1 MSTIDPNSD
10 NGDSNTLQFIEE
22 KLCFRTLVPALLLFA
37 GSLAACDDP
46 LETVPA
52 EPEVPVSTC
61 GDKGVLQAMFTGAI
75 VATLDW
81 PDELLSCES
90 MPRPDAEGVRLRF
103 SGAVGEERLA
113 IIIALPALD
122 AGETGQE
129 FDSNVTISVEGSGRF
144 FSTPGLDTC
153 WSDIAVNEPLEDGS
167 DTYNVLGALTCV
179 APLGELNG
187 DGFVDVQLL
196 RFSGIA
202 NWSTP

>member
-1 MSTIDPNSD
+1 MSSIDPNSD
-10 NGDSNTLQFIEE
+10 NSGSNTLQFIVE
-22 KLCFRTLVPALLLFA
+22 KLCFRTLAACLLLVA
-37 GSLAACDDP
+37 GSLAACKEAP
-46 LETVPA
+46 EAVPA
-52 EPEVPVSTC
+52 EPQVPASTC
-61 GDKGVLQAMFTGAI
+61 GDKGVVQAIFTGAI

-81 PDELLSCES
+81 PDELLSCDS

-129 FDSNVTISVEGSGRF
+129 FDSNVTISVEGTGRF

-153 WSDIAVNEPLEDGS
+153 WSDIAVNNPLEEGS
-167 DTYNVLGALTCV
+167 DTYNVIGALTCV